1 VDHDRIRRPSSG
13 REQLVDQVVGRA
25 RLLVTAWTDRSRISC
40 SRRPT
45 EFIVGIRYRRSTQYP
60 DPCGR
65 AAVRRRQ
72 RSIVVGRRMASVGEG
87 AVAWRSEK
95 RQRWLP
101 AVIASIPIT
110 IVFFAVLGIVLTAAG
125 PHGLDLTND
134 PTSGW
139 IAVLYGLPTLI
150 ALILTLRYRQ
160 PLLVTGNI
168 FAIIFFVS
176 LGDRVSFPELV
187 GATMLAGAIVLVAAV
202 LGVTERIA
210 EWLPAPIV
218 YGLIA
223 GAVMPFVANVF
234 TSLSTSQG
242 GDRVPIEV
250 PLMVGAALA
259 AYLVSLRIFGTRV
272 PPILPAFLA
281 GLLVAAF
288 TGQLGAFPSSFSP
301 PSLAVIRP
309 VFSWSAILTATPVLV
324 ALMTVQATIPSA
336 IYMRSQGFNPPERVL
351 NLVGGIATA
360 AGSLLGPVAVSLAL
374 PPVLLTAGPEAGPR
388 STRYRS
394 VYLPVAAGLLIALLA
409 STAADLAG
417 LVPSTLL
424 LTMAGLALI
433 AALVGALKEIVRG
446 PLILGPVFAFAIA
459 LSDMNLFGL
468 GPFFWSLVFGS
479 LISLLLE
486 REGWTQLRVQLARL
500 DAPENADPPD
510 G

>member
-1 VDHDRIRRPSSG
+1 
-13 REQLVDQVVGRA
+13 
-25 RLLVTAWTDRSRISC
+25 
-40 SRRPT
+40 
-45 EFIVGIRYRRSTQYP
+45 
-60 DPCGR
+60 
-65 AAVRRRQ
+65 
-72 RSIVVGRRMASVGEG
+72 
-87 AVAWRSEK
+87 VAWRSEK

-134 PTSGW
+134 QTSGW

-150 ALILTLRYRQ
+150 ALVLTLRYRQ

-234 TSLSTSQG
+234 TSLSTSQDG
-242 GDRVPIEV
+242 SRVHIEV

-309 VFSWSAILTATPVLV
+309 IFSWSAILTATPVLV

-351 NLVGGIATA
+351 NLVGASQPPRGRCSDRSRSRWRSHPFCSPLHPILDRAPLVT
-360 AGSLLGPVAVSLAL
+360 GPSI
-374 PPVLLTAGPEAGPR
+374 
-388 STRYRS
+388 S
-394 VYLPVAAGLLIALLA
+394 
-409 STAADLAG
+409 
-417 LVPSTLL
+417 PS
-424 LTMAGLALI
+424 
-433 AALVGALKEIVRG
+433 R
-446 PLILGPVFAFAIA
+446 
-459 LSDMNLFGL
+459 
-468 GPFFWSLVFGS
+468 
-479 LISLLLE
+479 
-486 REGWTQLRVQLARL
+486 RVC
-500 DAPENADPPD
+500 
-510 G
+510 